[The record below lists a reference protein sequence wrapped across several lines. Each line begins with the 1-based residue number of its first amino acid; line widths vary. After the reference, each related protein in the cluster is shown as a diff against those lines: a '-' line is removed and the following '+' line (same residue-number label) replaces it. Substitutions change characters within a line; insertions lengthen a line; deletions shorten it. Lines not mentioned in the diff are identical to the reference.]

1 MAMEDNEVFRT
12 LREELQWLGERSG
25 FSIEEMRELIR
36 RRCDAPNSRVADPR
50 KLFLLQSDLEMGPT
64 YKDYEYVAEQLKD
77 LQERGLS
84 HDRIEFAMNKA
95 KCSWSIVLLRR
106 AIHRLEHP
114 AKRAQQA
121 ENTQQT
127 NHSQEGA

>member
-1 MAMEDNEVFRT
+1 MEDNEVFET
-12 LREELQWLGERSG
+12 LLKHLRDLGERSG

-36 RRCDAPNSRVADPR
+36 RRCDARRSREADPR

-77 LQERGLS
+77 LQERGMT
-84 HDRIEFAMNKA
+84 HERIEFAMNKA

-106 AIHRLEHP
+106 AIYRLEHP
-114 AKRAQQA
+114 AL
-121 ENTQQT
+121 TPG
-127 NHSQEGA
+127 EGQS